1 MGEIMLRIIILLLM
15 FGSISLLAYQYIP
28 YFLRRYSEVQKKRTE
43 KVGSQLDSM
52 FIFTE
57 SKRLIRIFTI
67 TPLSLGL
74 AGFII
79 LRNPLGLVIG
89 VALGLIS
96 PPIIIG
102 NMALDRRRKF
112 ASQLVDAL
120 MLLVGALKA
129 GMSLNQAFEVL
140 VEEMPAP
147 ISHEFALL
155 VRENKMGV
163 ELSDCLTHL
172 KQRMPVEDLDL
183 IATAIGIVRDTGGD
197 LTEVL
202 ENLVATIREKKKL
215 NDRVRALTVQGRLQG
230 YIMMVLPI
238 AFSIFIYFVNP
249 SNFRI
254 LLEDKLGQRLLT
266 WAIIS
271 EGIGII
277 LIQKFSKIEV

>member
-1 MGEIMLRIIILLLM
+1 MIRIVILLLM
-15 FGSISLLAYQYIP
+15 FTSIGLLAYQYIP
-28 YFLRRYSEVQKKRTE
+28 YLMRRYSEAQKKRTE
-43 KVGSQLDSM
+43 KAGSQLDSM

-57 SKRLIRIFTI
+57 RQRLIRIFTI

-79 LRNPLGLVIG
+79 ARNPLGLAIG
-89 VALGLIS
+89 VALGLVL
-96 PPIIIG
+96 PPIIIR
-102 NMALDRRRKF
+102 NMAINRRRKF

-163 ELSDCLTHL
+163 DLSDCLTHL

-183 IATAIGIVRDTGGD
+183 IATAIGIARDTGGD

-215 NDRVRALTVQGRLQG
+215 TDRVRALTVQGRLQG

-249 SNFRI
+249 NNFQI
-254 LLEDKLGQRLLT
+254 LLDDKLGQTLLT

>member
-1 MGEIMLRIIILLLM
+1 MIRIAILLLL
-15 FGSISLLAYQYIP
+15 FGSVSLLAYQYLP
-28 YFLRRYSEVQKKRTE
+28 DLLRRYSQVQKKRTE
-43 KVGSQLDSM
+43 KAGSQLDEM

-57 SKRLIRIFTI
+57 KKRLVRLFTV
-67 TPLSLGL
+67 TPLTLGAL
-74 AGFII
+74 GFII

-89 VALGLIS
+89 AALGLIS
-96 PPIIIG
+96 PPIIIK
-102 NMALDRRRKF
+102 NMSMKRRHKF
-112 ASQLVDAL
+112 ENQLVDAL

-147 ISHEFALL
+147 ISHEFALV

-163 ELSDCLTHL
+163 DLGDCLTHL
-172 KQRMPVEDLDL
+172 KQRMPVEDLSL
-183 IATAIGIVRDTGGD
+183 ISTAIGIVRDTGGD

-202 ENLVATIREKKKL
+202 EKLVFTIREKKKL
-215 NDRVRALTVQGRLQG
+215 SDRVRALTIQGRLQG

-249 SNFRI
+249 NNFQI
-254 LLEDKLGQRLLT
+254 MLEDKLGQTLLT
-266 WAIIS
+266 WGVIS

-277 LIQKFSKIEV
+277 LIQKLSKVEV

>member
-1 MGEIMLRIIILLLM
+1 MIRILILLLL

-28 YFLRRYSEVQKKRTE
+28 YFLRRYGEVQKKRTD
-43 KVGSQLDSM
+43 KVGSQLDQM

-57 SKRLIRIFTI
+57 RKRLVRIFTI

-74 AGFII
+74 LGF
-79 LRNPLGLVIG
+79 LMLHNPLGLLSG
-89 VALGLIS
+89 VALGLIA
-96 PPIIIG
+96 PPIIIKNMSG
-102 NMALDRRRKF
+102 NRRNKF

-120 MLLVGALKA
+120 MLLVGSLKA
-129 GMSLNQAFEVL
+129 GMSLNQALEVL

-163 ELSDCLTHL
+163 DMNDCFVHL

-202 ENLVATIREKKKL
+202 ENLVSTIREKKKL
-215 NDRVRALTVQGRLQG
+215 YDRVRALTVQGRLQG

-249 SNFRI
+249 NNFQI
-254 LLEDKLGQRLLT
+254 MLQDKLGQTLLT

-277 LIQKFSKIEV
+277 LIKKFSKIEV

>member
-1 MGEIMLRIIILLLM
+1 MSRILILLLI
-15 FGSISLLAYQYIP
+15 FGSISLIAYQYLP
-28 YFLRRYSEVQKKRTE
+28 DLLRRYSEAQKKRTD
-43 KVGSQLDSM
+43 KVGSQLDQM

-57 SKRLIRIFTI
+57 RQRLVRIFTI

-74 AGFII
+74 LGFII

-89 VALGLIS
+89 VALGLIT
-96 PPIIIG
+96 PPIILK
-102 NMALDRRRKF
+102 NMALTRRHKF
-112 ASQLVDAL
+112 SNQLVDAL

-163 ELSDCLTHL
+163 DLNECFIHL
-172 KQRMPVEDLDL
+172 KQRVPVEDLDL

-202 ENLVATIREKKKL
+202 DNLVATIREKKRL
-215 NDRVRALTVQGRLQG
+215 YDRVRTLTVQGRLQG

-238 AFSIFIYFVNP
+238 AFSIFIYYVNP
-249 SNFRI
+249 ENFKV
-254 LLEDKLGQRLLT
+254 LLEDKLGQQLLT

-277 LIQKFSKIEV
+277 LIQKLSKIEV

>member
-1 MGEIMLRIIILLLM
+1 MLRIIILLLI
-15 FGSISLLAYQYIP
+15 FGSISLLAYQCIP
-28 YFLRRYSEVQKKRTE
+28 YFLRWYSEVQKKRTE
-43 KVGSQLDSM
+43 KVGSQLDAM

-57 SKRLIRIFTI
+57 KKRLIRIFTI

-79 LRNPLGLVIG
+79 AGNPLGLVIG
-89 VALGLIS
+89 VALGLIL
-96 PPIIIG
+96 PPIIIR
-102 NMALDRRRKF
+102 NMAVNRRHKF

-163 ELSDCLTHL
+163 DLSDCLAHL

-215 NDRVRALTVQGRLQG
+215 TDRVRALTVQGRLQG

-249 SNFRI
+249 SNFQI
-254 LLEDKLGQRLLT
+254 LLEDKLGQTLLT

>member
-1 MGEIMLRIIILLLM
+1 MTKIFILLLI
-15 FGSISLLAYQYIP
+15 FGAISLLAYQYLP
-28 YFLRRYSEVQKKRTE
+28 DLLRRYSGAQKKRTD
-43 KVGSQLDSM
+43 KAGSQLDQM

-57 SKRLIRIFTI
+57 KQRLVRIFTI

-74 AGFII
+74 LGFII
-79 LRNPLGLVIG
+79 MHNPLGLVVG
-89 VALGLIS
+89 VALGLIA
-96 PPIIIG
+96 PPIIIKQ
-102 NMALDRRRKF
+102 MAANRRRKF
-112 ASQLVDAL
+112 SSQLVDTL

-163 ELSDCLTHL
+163 DLNDCFAHL
-172 KQRMPVEDLDL
+172 RQRMPAEDLDL
-183 IATAIGIVRDTGGD
+183 IATAISIVRETGGD

-202 ENLVATIREKKKL
+202 ENLVSTIREKKKL
-215 NDRVRALTVQGRLQG
+215 YDRVRALTVQGRLQG

-249 SNFRI
+249 QNFDV
-254 LLEDKLGQRLLT
+254 LLKDKLGQSLLT

-277 LIQKFSKIEV
+277 MIQKLSKVEV